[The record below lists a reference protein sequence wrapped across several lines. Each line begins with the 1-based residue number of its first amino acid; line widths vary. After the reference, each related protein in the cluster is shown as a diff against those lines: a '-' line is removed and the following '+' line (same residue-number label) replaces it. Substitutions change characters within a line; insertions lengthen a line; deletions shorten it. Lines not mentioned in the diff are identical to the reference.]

1 MWFVNR
7 DTFCKKGWKIAKKE
21 RQEYAEWRA
30 EQELA
35 ALEDKMNTE
44 ERGKM
49 ELLEGKI
56 KQEELKELLAYLDAQ
71 QR

>member
-1 MWFVNR
+1 
-7 DTFCKKGWKIAKKE
+7 
-21 RQEYAEWRA
+21 
-30 EQELA
+30 
-35 ALEDKMNTE
+35 MNTE